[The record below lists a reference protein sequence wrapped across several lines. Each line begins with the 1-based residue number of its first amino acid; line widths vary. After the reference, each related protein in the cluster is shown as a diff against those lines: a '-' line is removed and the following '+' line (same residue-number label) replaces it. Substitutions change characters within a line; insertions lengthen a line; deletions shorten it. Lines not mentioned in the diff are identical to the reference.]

1 MKTKSIYGVIAV
13 LAFLSVACSTPKPTE
28 EVCDI
33 TRRVS
38 ERDFPS
44 VFQAWYG
51 IDMPEEYPDTT
62 LELRLKNAAKHDLIW
77 EEPLSQ
83 LGEGVDL
90 VLGLVW
96 DHQHHGLA
104 DGFTKETLDLALE
117 NRRKMLE
124 MNPNM
129 VFLFEVRW
137 RDAPMSFLPDSSSW
151 WLRDENGEIKK
162 GWLGGWEPFYL
173 LDYNNPDWQ
182 DNVARQCKIAIESG
196 VYDGVMFD
204 WSGNLEII
212 QKTRAAIGDDALII
226 VNIHDDIHDGRLYAP
241 YINGAFM
248 ELNPLDSMSLPV
260 EELVLFSREDVNGRQ
275 WDNIRAAVKWFQ
287 DSLLAPQVVCNE
299 VWGNRSDL
307 SRMRAVTT
315 MTLVYSNGYTLYADP
330 NPLKT
335 PDHLHDWYEFWDAPL
350 GRPVNF
356 YIERPDGSA
365 IREYDGGTVL
375 YNHYGNQPT
384 TITFDKERKR
394 VSDGTVAKS
403 FVVDDRDGD
412 IFLYIEK

>member
-1 MKTKSIYGVIAV
+1 MKINLFYGVIV
-13 LAFLSVACSTPKPTE
+13 GLAFFSVACNTPKPTE
-28 EVCDI
+28 EICDI
-33 TRRVS
+33 TRRING
-38 ERDFPS
+38 RDFPS

-51 IDMPEEYPDTT
+51 IDMPGKYPDTT
-62 LELRLKNAAKHDLIW
+62 LALRLQNAAKHDLIW

-96 DHQHHGLA
+96 DHENHGLA
-104 DGFTKETLDLALE
+104 DDFTKESLDLALE
-117 NRRKMLE
+117 NRNRMLE

-137 RDAPMSFLPDSSSW
+137 RDAPMSFLPDSSNW

-173 LDYNNPDWQ
+173 LDYNNADWQ
-182 DNVARQCKIAIESG
+182 DNVARQCKIALESG

-248 ELNPLDSMSLPV
+248 ELNPLDSISLPV
-260 EELVLFSREDVNGRQ
+260 DELVLFSGDDVNGRQ

-287 DSLLAPQVVCNE
+287 DSLRAPQVVCNE
-299 VWGNRSDL
+299 VWGNRNDL

-356 YIERPDGSA
+356 YIERPDGSV

-375 YNHYGNQPT
+375 YNHYGNEPT
-384 TITFDKERKR
+384 TIIFNRDRKR
-394 VSDGTVAKS
+394 VSDGTVGKS
-403 FVVDDRDGD
+403 FVVNGRDGD
-412 IFLYIEK
+412 IFLQLKK